1 MARAPETEYNPAVQ
15 LTGRLGLGLL
25 WLALAGACSA
35 VAQGTPVRLQAA
47 SERLQAQLVELG
59 AIERTWRE
67 RDRTESAKAN
77 ARFEEVAVLEAEL
90 EASERRSPEV
100 DQIYAVVNPLV
111 SWSLGEVEA
120 ALDKAESPSEL
131 PAWVRRQ
138 VSPSAAVE
146 AFGGTGDRLG
156 DSESIARLE
165 ELSAKAHDTGS
176 RLRELEL
183 ELRRADVER
192 DTELASRIYRLR
204 LAALH
209 DLSLERRLAVF
220 GLGDEAAEAIRLERE
235 VLETVSRLLWFRLRG
250 SLAATSFRLKGFLA
264 ALLAG
269 RVLVRLLLIA
279 VLWRWVQR
287 ERPKA
292 LAAMR
297 ARTLTLESPER
308 RRWAG
313 RLVGFL
319 EALAPWGIFVAAV
332 AALGWALRGVIDN
345 APFFEPFL
353 MVAVLYGVYRLA
365 VDLTV
370 GAVVASM
377 ESLRLE
383 QTPEL
388 LRRILSAARW
398 VTRVAVLVAFVLW
411 FYKSRLGAGVL
422 FHKIRMGGLLFLGA
436 VLLLM
441 ILRFRREIRE
451 MFLALKAHGRLADLV
466 RGSADRWSSWLV
478 TPLAF
483 VWLCGRGVLGLVRG
497 VSFGFEQTRTATAY
511 LSRRRM
517 LKIAEQRGYA
527 EGAVEDLPPG
537 VAEAL
542 HEKLSFGDLERVN
555 SLSELEL
562 ALASAESWR
571 QGGAGGSL
579 LLAGEEGL
587 GKTPWVEKF
596 LASQEASARL
606 GLESRILSASKLRSW
621 IARGLLP
628 DAEGSMSQDQ
638 LIEAICAGPKRVVAL
653 EGAENLF
660 LATVNGYRAL
670 AELGPII
677 DGTRKQV
684 FWVLTMSGLAWNHL
698 RAAGKELAF
707 LRRKFVLEP
716 ATEKQIKALIGS
728 RLEEN
733 GLEVGYADLMAVEGR
748 REDLLARS
756 RLGRQT
762 FMNYLWDFTD
772 GNPQIALHFFLRS
785 LVSGSDGLLH
795 VRPFKAPDEEPL
807 AEMGDGALFLL
818 AAVMR
823 HNGLDV
829 RQAAITTAYSLGR
842 VEGLFLHLE
851 DVGAVGEHE
860 EVYRV
865 PVNWRATVLRALRRR
880 NILVS

>member
-1 MARAPETEYNPAVQ
+1 VV
-15 LTGRLGLGLL
+15 LGLL
-25 WLALAGACSA
+25 CLALAGVCSSS
-35 VAQGTPVRLQAA
+35 AQETQTPARLQAA
-47 SERLQAQLVELG
+47 IERLEVQLVEFEAL
-59 AIERTWRE
+59 ELSWRE
-67 RDRTESAKAN
+67 RDKAESAKAS
-77 ARFEEVAVLEAEL
+77 ARFEEVAVLEAEF

-100 DQIYAVVNPLV
+100 DQIYAVANPLV
-111 SWSLGEVEA
+111 SWSLGELEA
-120 ALDKAESPSEL
+120 ALDRAESPSEL
-131 PAWVRRQ
+131 PAWVRGQ

-146 AFGGTGDRLG
+146 AFGGTGEREG
-156 DSESIARLE
+156 DSESIDRLE
-165 ELSAKAHDTGS
+165 ELVAILHETGT

-192 DTELASRIYRLR
+192 DTELASRIYRVR
-204 LAALH
+204 LGALH
-209 DLSLERRLAVF
+209 ALSVKRRFSVFSLAQ
-220 GLGDEAAEAIRLERE
+220 EAPVAIALERE
-235 VLETVSRLLWFRLRG
+235 VLETVVRLQWFRLRG
-250 SLAATSFRLKGFLA
+250 SALATSFKLRGFLA
-264 ALLAG
+264 PLLAG
-269 RVLVRLLLIA
+269 QVLLRLLIIG
-279 VLWRWVQR
+279 VLWRWMQR
-287 ERPKA
+287 ERPKV

-297 ARTLTLESPER
+297 DRALALESPER
-308 RRWAG
+308 RRWATY
-313 RLVGFL
+313 LVGFL
-319 EALAPWGIFVAAV
+319 EALAPWGIFIAVVAAI
-332 AALGWALRGVIDN
+332 GWVLPSAIEE
-345 APFFEPFL
+345 APLVGPLL
-353 MVAVLYGVYRLA
+353 MVAMLYGVYRLS
-365 VDLTV
+365 VDLAV

-377 ESLRLE
+377 KSLRLQE
-383 QTPEL
+383 TPEL
-388 LRRILSAARW
+388 RQRILSAARW
-398 VTRVAVLVAFVLW
+398 VVRTAVLVAFVLW
-411 FYKSRLGAGVL
+411 LYKSRLGAGVL
-422 FHKIRMGGLLFLGA
+422 FYKVRMGGLLLLVA

-441 ILRFRREIRE
+441 VLRFRSEIRE

-527 EGAVEDLPPG
+527 EGALEDLPSG

-542 HEKLSFGDLERVN
+542 QEKLSFEDLERVS

-562 ALASAESWR
+562 ALSSAESWR

-587 GKTPWVEKF
+587 GKAPWVQKF
-596 LASQEASARL
+596 LASQEASTRL
-606 GLESRILSASKLRSW
+606 GLESRILSAGKLRAW

-628 DAEGSMSQDQ
+628 DAESSMSQDQ
-638 LIEAICAGPKRVVAL
+638 LIEAICAGPKRVVTL

-716 ATEKQIKALIGS
+716 ATEKQIKALIEG
-728 RLEEN
+728 RLKEH

-762 FMNYLWDFTD
+762 FMNYLWDFSD
-772 GNPQIALHFFLRS
+772 GNSQIALHFFARS
-785 LVSGSDGLLH
+785 LVSGSGGSLNA
-795 VRPFKAPDEEPL
+795 RPFKAPDEEPL

-829 RQAAITTAYSLGR
+829 RQAAITTAYPLGR

-851 DVGAVGEHE
+851 DLGAVSRHE

-880 NILVS
+880 NILVA